1 MIDGR
6 GIAAAVRTGTGFGGA
21 DGDSI
26 AINAVRA
33 TNPSINAPAP
43 ARSRVLSA
51 TPLGL
56 FERG

>member
-6 GIAAAVRTGTGFGGA
+6 GIAAALRDGTGFSGA

-26 AINAVRA
+26 AINTVRA
-33 TNPSINAPAP
+33 TNPSINAAAP
-43 ARSRVLSA
+43 ASSRVLSG